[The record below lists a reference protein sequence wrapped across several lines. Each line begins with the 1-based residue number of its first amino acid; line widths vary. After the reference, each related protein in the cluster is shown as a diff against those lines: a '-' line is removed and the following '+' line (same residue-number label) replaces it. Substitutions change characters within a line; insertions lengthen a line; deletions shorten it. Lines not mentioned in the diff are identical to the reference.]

1 MYNSSD
7 NHQFPQWFA
16 NYLPATNEETDSKLT
31 QSKKLAIAMA
41 VYLVFMLLLLAV
53 VVIVK
58 HSITGSVF

>member
-7 NHQFPQWFA
+7 NHEFPQWFA
-16 NYLPATNEETDSKLT
+16 SYLPATNEETDSKLT

-41 VYLVFMLLLLAV
+41 VYLVLLLAV
-53 VVIVK
+53 VAIVK